1 MNSRP
6 LGTIPHYNDEGIE
19 VLTPGHFLI
28 GRPIEAIPDRDFPL
42 QSISTLRRWH
52 LCEALVCHF
61 WKRWHSEYLTIAS
74 GSTLNGVDLSRIYK
88 LEILSCW
95 EEKTTLCMP
104 SQWPMARII
113 ETHEGQDGL
122 VRVVKLRTTNGI
134 YMRPVTKTALLLPCE
149 TCTNWLDWLNGLLLL
164 KDI

>member
-88 LEILSCW
+88 LEILSC
-95 EEKTTLCMP
+95 
-104 SQWPMARII
+104 
-113 ETHEGQDGL
+113 
-122 VRVVKLRTTNGI
+122 
-134 YMRPVTKTALLLPCE
+134 
-149 TCTNWLDWLNGLLLL
+149 
-164 KDI
+164 